1 VAAAF
6 GVVYVVWG
14 STYLAIRFAIETL
27 PPFLMA
33 GGRFLVA
40 GGLMALWA
48 WRRKAARS
56 TPRQVRAAVVVGL
69 LLLLG
74 GNGGVV
80 WAEQHIDSGLAALL
94 VATVPLWVVGLE
106 SVLRWRRRP
115 GLPLL
120 AGIGGGLL
128 GIGLLVGPAELAGA
142 QRVDVLGAGALVL
155 ASLLWSAGSLY
166 ASRARLPPSP
176 RRATAWEM
184 LAGGAG
190 LTVLGVAT
198 GELGRL
204 DPAAVS
210 TTSLLAVLYL
220 IVFGSLLA
228 FSAYV
233 WLLRVVPTSKVAT
246 YAYVNPVV
254 ALLLGWAMAGEEL
267 TARTLLAA
275 AVILASVVL
284 IVTYRER

>member
-1 VAAAF
+1 
-6 GVVYVVWG
+6 
-14 STYLAIRFAIETL
+14 
-27 PPFLMA
+27 
-33 GGRFLVA
+33 
-40 GGLMALWA
+40 
-48 WRRKAARS
+48 
-56 TPRQVRAAVVVGL
+56 
-69 LLLLG
+69 
-74 GNGGVV
+74 
-80 WAEQHIDSGLAALL
+80 
-94 VATVPLWVVGLE
+94 
-106 SVLRWRRRP
+106 
-115 GLPLL
+115 
-120 AGIGGGLL
+120 
-128 GIGLLVGPAELAGA
+128 
-142 QRVDVLGAGALVL
+142 
-155 ASLLWSAGSLY
+155 
-166 ASRARLPPSP
+166 
-176 RRATAWEM
+176 
-184 LAGGAG
+184 
-190 LTVLGVAT
+190 VAT

>member
-1 VAAAF
+1 
-6 GVVYVVWG
+6 
-14 STYLAIRFAIETL
+14 
-27 PPFLMA
+27 
-33 GGRFLVA
+33 
-40 GGLMALWA
+40 
-48 WRRKAARS
+48 
-56 TPRQVRAAVVVGL
+56 
-69 LLLLG
+69 
-74 GNGGVV
+74 
-80 WAEQHIDSGLAALL
+80 
-94 VATVPLWVVGLE
+94 
-106 SVLRWRRRP
+106 
-115 GLPLL
+115 
-120 AGIGGGLL
+120 
-128 GIGLLVGPAELAGA
+128 
-142 QRVDVLGAGALVL
+142 
-155 ASLLWSAGSLY
+155 
-166 ASRARLPPSP
+166 
-176 RRATAWEM
+176 M